1 MVHWPSSCA
10 GDALAGGA
18 ARCCGAAR
26 ARTLPRRS
34 ALVGSRMP
42 QTTSPSH
49 PWGRSAMLPC
59 WMRRLVHFG
68 ISERGRRK
76 LSGFLD
82 PSLPLV
88 ELHPEQ
94 QAAAA
99 AVLARPGQHVHAPL
113 TTDASHLAGPQ
124 AVRTPGVAHAA
135 WPFDLLRPL
144 PVPSHTGGSGQPFV
158 EGVCFQELADARRHS
173 RLPGDAGPSP
183 VRRADLLRS
192 SYSTSATR
200 QRESRNL
207 MR

>member
-113 TTDASHLAGPQ
+113 TIDTCHLAGPQ
-124 AVRTPGVAHAA
+124 SVRTFAVADAA
-135 WPFDLLRPL
+135 LTFDLLRPL
-144 PVPSHTGGSGQPFV
+144 PVPSDARGSGHSLV
-158 EGVCFQELADARRHS
+158 KGVGLQELADARGHS
-173 RLPGDAGPSP
+173 RLPGDAEPSG
-183 VRRADLLRS
+183 
-192 SYSTSATR
+192 SAG
-200 QRESRNL
+200 
-207 MR
+207 